1 MAKSKAKKSSTDL
14 SSTPSAPLP
23 TPSEW
28 DFDSL
33 EEKIRGEEVLLE
45 QEGKL
50 AKEDHEIKKK
60 LNDTEIDRRL
70 KTLREKINSPKK

>member
-1 MAKSKAKKSSTDL
+1 MAKNRSKKTTSPIPPA
-14 SSTPSAPLP
+14 PSLP
-23 TPSEW
+23 DPAEW

-33 EEKIRGEEVLLE
+33 EEKIRGEEILLE

-50 AKEDHEIKKK
+50 AKEDREVRKK

-70 KTLREKINSPKK
+70 KALREKIKPSKD

>member
-1 MAKSKAKKSSTDL
+1 MAKNRSKKTSSPIP
-14 SSTPSAPLP
+14 PSPSLP
-23 TPSEW
+23 GPAEW

-33 EEKIRGEEVLLE
+33 EEKIRGEEILLE

-50 AKEDHEIKKK
+50 AKEDLEVRKK

-70 KTLREKINSPKK
+70 KALREKIKSSKD

>member
-1 MAKSKAKKSSTDL
+1 MAKDKSKKTSLPIS
-14 SSTPSAPLP
+14 PSPSLP
-23 TPSEW
+23 TQSEW

-50 AKEDHEIKKK
+50 AKEDHEVKKK

-70 KTLREKINSPKK
+70 NALREKIKSPKR